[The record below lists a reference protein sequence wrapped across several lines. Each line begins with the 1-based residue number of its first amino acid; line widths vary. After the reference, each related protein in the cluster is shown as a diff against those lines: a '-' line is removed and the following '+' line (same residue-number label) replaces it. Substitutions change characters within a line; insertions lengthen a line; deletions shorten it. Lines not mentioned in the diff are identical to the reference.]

1 VGAPAVLID
10 SSVWIDY
17 YRPRGPKALQ
27 DRVREALT
35 RDVVVTTGIVVVEVL
50 QGARTEDAYTVLCS
64 DFSGLR
70 WLESSPEAVEAA
82 ARLGFELQQRGTPVP
97 ATDLL
102 IASVAIEHGC
112 RIWHRDA
119 HFTRIAS
126 RTSLLADHL

>member
-1 VGAPAVLID
+1 MAAPALLID

-35 RDVVVTTGIVVVEVL
+35 RDVVVTTGIIVVEVL
-50 QGARTEDAYTVLCS
+50 QGARTEEAYIALRD

-70 WLESSPEAVEAA
+70 WLEPSREAIETA

-97 ATDLL
+97 ATDLV
-102 IASVAIEHGC
+102 IASVAMEHGC

-119 HFTRIAS
+119 HFTRVAG